1 VACPLLIAIYG
12 VGEKMKQNIATIVE
26 DAVKG
31 IVANCGCELY
41 EVEYA
46 KKQNGMNLTLFI
58 VKRSGIVNIDD
69 CEAVHRAVDPIL
81 DEINPTGDTPY
92 TLNVSSLGLD
102 RPIKSDKDFEWNV
115 GKVVD
120 VKLFEKLQN
129 KKEFEGKILAFDGKV
144 VTFDVAGE
152 MLEVPKNIIAGCKL
166 HLDF

>member
-1 VACPLLIAIYG
+1 MEGKLKQTVAS
-12 VGEKMKQNIATIVE
+12 IVE
-26 DAVKG
+26 ENLKDV
-31 IVANCGCELY
+31 VAKCGCELY

-69 CEAVHRAVDPIL
+69 CEAVHRAVDPVL

-102 RPIKSDKDFEWNV
+102 RPIKSDKDFEWNI
-115 GKVVD
+115 GKNVD
-120 VKLFEKLQN
+120 VKLFEKLQG
-129 KKEFEGKILAFDGKV
+129 KKEFEGKILSFDGKV
-144 VTFDVAGE
+144 VTFEVAGE
-152 MLEVPKNIIAGCKL
+152 KLEVPKTMIAGCKL